1 MEYSK
6 TQEAPLQ
13 YLLYGV
19 VAVLLPLAWLNRQEP
34 AAVVVLACVA
44 VVMILAGLAFGTMTV
59 RDEGDRLAIRYG
71 PLPIFRRRIP
81 YSAITAVEPGR
92 TSVIDGWGVHY
103 IPFRGMTYNLWGF
116 GCAKLSLGRRVI
128 RVGSDDVEN
137 LVTFI
142 GSKIQPPL
150 AT

>member
-6 TQEAPLQ
+6 TQEGRFH

-19 VAVLLPLAWLNRQEP
+19 VAVLPPLAWLNRQEP
-34 AAVVVLACVA
+34 GAVLVLAGVA
-44 VVMILAGLAFGTMTV
+44 VVMILAGLAFGHMTV

-92 TSVIDGWGVHY
+92 TSIIDGWGVHY
-103 IPFRGMTYNLWGF
+103 VPFRGMTYNLWGF
-116 GCAKLSLGRRVI
+116 GCAKLTLGRRVI
-128 RVGSDDVEN
+128 RVGSEDVDN
-137 LVTFI
+137 LVDFI
-142 GSKIQPPL
+142 RSKIQPPL

>member
-59 RDEGDRLAIRYG
+59 RDEGARLAIRYG
-71 PLPIFRRRIP
+71 PLPIFRRQIP
-81 YSAITAVEPGR
+81 YAAITAVEPGR
-92 TSVIDGWGVHY
+92 TSVIDGWGIHY

-116 GCAKLSLGRRVI
+116 GCAKLTLGRRVI
-128 RVGSDDVEN
+128 RIGSEDIDN
-137 LVTFI
+137 LVSFI
-142 GSKIQPPL
+142 RSRIEPPP
-150 AT
+150 